1 MFTVNDQFA
10 AVLAQAGLVGQGAF
24 QYQGGTELVKPAL
37 GCRQRIRIQLSHGGQ
52 DITLYLKRL
61 TSPPVVHQIPRILF
75 QHPRHSSCWWERR
88 IIEQLH
94 AVKIPTMT
102 VAAWGEKM
110 AWIWEKASV
119 LITQE
124 VDGQSLERFLPNLKV
139 APRGAELAAWRES
152 IRKLGRFIGNFHRA
166 GFCHRDLYT
175 AHIFVSFDQAGCS
188 KFALIDLAR
197 AFKVTLRKRRWQVK
211 DLASLNYSTPENIG
225 QADRLRFFKAYLDI
239 RHLDRR
245 ARRLV
250 RSISAKTAAIAKH
263 DNKVRSR
270 PPQG

>member
-10 AVLAQAGLVGQGAF
+10 AILVQAGLVGQGAY

-37 GCRQRIRIQLSHGGQ
+37 GSRQRIRIQLSHDGQ
-52 DITLYLKRL
+52 DVTLYLKRL
-61 TSPPVVHQIPRILF
+61 TNPPAVQQIPRILF

-88 IIEQLH
+88 IVEQLH
-94 AVKIPTMT
+94 EAKIPTMT

-110 AWIWEKASV
+110 VGIWEKASV

-124 VDGQSLERFLPNLKV
+124 VEGQSLERFLPNLKV
-139 APRGAELAAWRES
+139 QPRGAELAAWRES
-152 IRKLGRFIGNFHRA
+152 IRKLGRLIGNFHRA

-175 AHIFVSFDQAGCS
+175 AHIFVSFDNAGCS
-188 KFALIDLAR
+188 KFTLIDLAR

-211 DLASLNYSTPENIG
+211 DLAALNYSTPANIAA
-225 QADRLRFFKAYLDI
+225 ADRLRFLKTYLGI
-239 RHLDRR
+239 RRLDRR

-263 DNKVRSR
+263 DNKIRSR
-270 PPQG
+270 LR